1 MRPGGREK
9 WPIKIIE
16 TAGQTLERALVK
28 TDPFG
33 GNKCEDK
40 TCLPSKNPKN
50 TISCRKNNVGY
61 KISCKKCQAA
71 YIGETGE
78 NMHTRMKSHL
88 TKFYSKTKHIS
99 ESSAFIKHLS
109 NSHGGFEKG
118 RVFEE
123 YFDIKIVK
131 SYKKPLTRCV
141 EEGTFIVNFEGEVL
155 NSKNEW
161 HQPRIIRTTVVQGGA
176 EMAGNRVPSYQR
188 DGRQPE
194 SQSSVESA
202 VNVEIVVNVQNV
214 QNTPGTPSV
223 ARNTRSNTR
232 ARTDRASQARAP
244 GTI

>member
-1 MRPGGREK
+1 M
-9 WPIKIIE
+9 
-16 TAGQTLERALVK
+16 
-28 TDPFG
+28 
-33 GNKCEDK
+33 
-40 TCLPSKNPKN
+40 
-50 TISCRKNNVGY
+50 
-61 KISCKKCQAA
+61 
-71 YIGETGE
+71 
-78 NMHTRMKSHL
+78 
-88 TKFYSKTKHIS
+88 
-99 ESSAFIKHLS
+99 
-109 NSHGGFEKG
+109 
-118 RVFEE
+118 
-123 YFDIKIVK
+123 K
-131 SYKKPLTRCV
+131 SYKNPLTRCV

-214 QNTPGTPSV
+214 QNTPGTPPV

-244 GTI
+244 RTIG